1 MLLCDRTGNIVCPSE
16 SVTWV
21 HWLCASSGHMAGD
34 LGLEGTV
41 TERSAEIQEVHL
53 VVVHYSSSEH
63 EHLNNLF

>member
-1 MLLCDRTGNIVCPSE
+1 
-16 SVTWV
+16 
-21 HWLCASSGHMAGD
+21 MAGD
-34 LGLEGTV
+34 LGLAGTV